1 MLPSR
6 SGSQYIADIHHSP
19 LVREKYDRAV
29 LYYYYTDN
37 CVSFAESIECTFNGT
52 VGFGKRVSCTIPR
65 NGDLLTTQWLEITM
79 KKHDSN
85 ASYYPAEALIKELEV
100 EIGGQRIDKIYNDW
114 FRVYD
119 ELYRSGSEK
128 ESYRSMVDFDDPS
141 AGGDMGV
148 TKRFYLPLVR
158 EKYVSCFVLLLY

>member
-1 MLPSR
+1 
-6 SGSQYIADIHHSP
+6 
-19 LVREKYDRAV
+19 
-29 LYYYYTDN
+29 
-37 CVSFAESIECTFNGT
+37 
-52 VGFGKRVSCTIPR
+52 
-65 NGDLLTTQWLEITM
+65 LLTTQWLEITM

-85 ASYYPAEALIKELEV
+85 PSYYAAEALIKELEV

-148 TKRFYLPLVR
+148 TKRFYLPLIFFYNKAPGLALPLVGLQYH
-158 EKYVSCFVLLLY
+158 EVKVCTLLLLFVSH